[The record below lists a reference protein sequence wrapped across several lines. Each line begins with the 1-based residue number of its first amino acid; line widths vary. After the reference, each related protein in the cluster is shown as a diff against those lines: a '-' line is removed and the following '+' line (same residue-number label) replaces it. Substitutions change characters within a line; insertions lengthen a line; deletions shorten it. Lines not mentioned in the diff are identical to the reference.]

1 MPVTVKILTPLK
13 LVVVDCS
20 GVVTDNDWLD
30 TFSRLW
36 ANPSFDRSSDKL
48 IDTRRVERF
57 EVKSA
62 TIFRLGAEARKVYE
76 GQPKSKT
83 AVVAPLPEI
92 HGVARQHQLITEGIA
107 PETQVFWTYEEACA
121 WLGRNPENPPPPAA
135 GDLRK

>member
-1 MPVTVKILTPLK
+1 LHPAAIPLENRPLAAGSQDQGHLLIIAMPVTVKILTPLK

-62 TIFRLGAEARKVYE
+62 TISGSGRRRAKSTRGSPKARPPSSLRC
-76 GQPKSKT
+76 PKST
-83 AVVAPLPEI
+83 GSPGSI
-92 HGVARQHQLITEGIA
+92 
-107 PETQVFWTYEEACA
+107 
-121 WLGRNPENPPPPAA
+121 N
-135 GDLRK
+135 